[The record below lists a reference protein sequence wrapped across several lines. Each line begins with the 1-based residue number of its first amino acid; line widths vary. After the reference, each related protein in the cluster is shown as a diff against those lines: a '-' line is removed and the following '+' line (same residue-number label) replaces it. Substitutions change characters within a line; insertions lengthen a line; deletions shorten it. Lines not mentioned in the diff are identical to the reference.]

1 MKYWHARLVIMPVSK
16 DYTIRNIETGQTKCD
31 SRQEMSHEDFFLYVE
46 HFVRFLFM
54 LNKLIR
60 IPVAGCECIHRV
72 SHRSGKRAF
81 LVILVF

>member
-1 MKYWHARLVIMPVSK
+1 MPVSK
-16 DYTIRNIETGQTKCD
+16 DYTIRNIESGQTKCD

-60 IPVAGCECIHRV
+60 LPQGSTECIHRV
-72 SHRSGKRAF
+72 KENLFSFFSVSLF
-81 LVILVF
+81 YIFF